1 MGSLLRHCF
10 IVFNLETFRTMLRL
24 LTIFALSAILI
35 TVSLGEPQDLQ
46 FLLAKE
52 NEKPQISMNN
62 SAEDSDDT
70 NREGEKDS
78 RYHYASSSTQRYGST
93 FEPFLPCFLEDRM
106 AVLSIV
112 AKIKKVKNKESCNE
126 ECTWS
131 ATYGE
136 GCHYFNFKDHNKLS
150 KRVCYLL
157 RVEGKKKNK
166 YFSGPEGC
174 VFEDKYLYNRTK

>member
-1 MGSLLRHCF
+1 MGSRLRHCF

-46 FLLAKE
+46 FLLVKE

-70 NREGEKDS
+70 NRVGEKDS
-78 RYHYASSSTQRYGST
+78 WWWYASSTRPYGST
-93 FEPFLPCFLEDRM
+93 FEPFLPCFLKNTM

-126 ECTWS
+126 ECTWA

-136 GCHYFNFKDHNKLS
+136 GCDYFNFKDNKKLS
-150 KRVCYLL
+150 KRICYLL
-157 RVEGKKKNK
+157 RVEEKKKK
-166 YFSGPEGC
+166 GYFSGPEGC
-174 VFEDKYLYNRTK
+174 VFEDKYL